1 MGNALLVGGGGGG
14 GIREKRITY
23 EAYMALSEAD
33 KQNPYVIYLV
43 EDRNATDLGNDG
55 TIPIKMKSTVW
66 SVYEQLSYDDKM
78 DANVMWMIT
87 DKNPK
92 DLAELGI
99 TPAPGNGTSLY
110 NIAAELDTYFL
121 TNLFL
126 DLRQRV
132 VAIEGALSQITEAL
146 KIPPN

>member
-14 GIREKRITY
+14 GIREKRITH

-33 KQNPYVIYLV
+33 RQNPYVIYLV

-55 TIPIKMKSTVW
+55 TIPIRMKSTVW
-66 SVYEQLSYDDKM
+66 SVYEQLPYDDKM
-78 DANVMWMIT
+78 DENVMWMIT
-87 DKNPK
+87 DKTPK

-110 NIAAELDTYFL
+110 NIAAELDTYYL
-121 TNLFL
+121 TQLFL
-126 DLRQRV
+126 NLRERV
-132 VAIEGALSQITEAL
+132 EAIENALTQITEAL
-146 KIPPN
+146 RLPYN

>member
-33 KQNPYVIYLV
+33 RQNPYIIYLV
-43 EDRNATDLGNDG
+43 EDRYATDLGNDG
-55 TIPIKMKSTVW
+55 TIPITMKSTVW
-66 SVYEQLSYDDKM
+66 SVYERLSYDDRM
-78 DANVMWMIT
+78 DPNIVWMIT
-87 DKNPK
+87 DKTPK

-99 TPAPGNGTSLY
+99 SPAPGNGTSLY
-110 NIAAELDTYFL
+110 NIAAELDTYYL

-126 DLRQRV
+126 DIRQRV
-132 VAIEGALSQITEAL
+132 IAIEQALAQITEAL
-146 KIPPN
+146 QLPSI